1 MLAGNNKA
9 LRHTDILRAM
19 IKIESLILQRGPLRL
34 LDNANLT
41 LHPGQK
47 VGLLGT
53 NGAGKSSLF
62 ALLRGELSADAGD
75 CTLPADWRIAHM
87 QQEISDLERVAV
99 DYVLDGDQ
107 RLRDVQRRLAEA
119 EQNNLPEQLGTC
131 YAELE
136 AANGFSAD
144 SRART
149 MLAGL
154 GFTAA
159 QCDARVGDFSGGWRM
174 RLNLAQALMCPSD
187 LLLLDE
193 PTNHLDL
200 DAILWL
206 EDWLRS
212 YPGTLLL
219 ISHDRD
225 FLDAVV
231 EHIVHVEAQQLNLYR
246 GGYSQFERT
255 RAERLSQQQAAFEKQ
270 QAQREHMQKYIARFR
285 AQATKARQAQSRL
298 KALERMEELSPAHM
312 DSPFNFSFREADQQS
327 SPLIDLREGALGYTD
342 LQILHDVKLQL
353 VPGARIGVLGP
364 NGAGKSTLIKTLAGT
379 LPLLAGELKTGENL
393 AIGYFAQHQLDSLD
407 PAASPLLHLARI
419 APQVREQELR
429 NFLGGFDFH
438 GSRAEE
444 PVLHF
449 SGGEK
454 ARLAL
459 ALIAWQKPN
468 LLLLD
473 EPTNHLD
480 MEMRH
485 ALTIALQ
492 NFDGAMLLVSHDRAL
507 IRDTTDELWLV
518 ADGRLRTYEE
528 DLDSYTRWLA
538 QFRQQQ
544 ALQLSA
550 QQPSNSAPRVDAKT
564 QRRLAA
570 EQRQRLAPL
579 KKTADQLEIQLEKFQ
594 ATMQTIEQALADS
607 ELYSD
612 ANKARLKQLLA
623 DQAANLQKMDEL
635 EMQWLDAQEALE
647 QLQAELND
655 A

>member
-1 MLAGNNKA
+1 
-9 LRHTDILRAM
+9 M
-19 IKIESLILQRGPLRL
+19 IKIESLTLQRGPQRL
-34 LDNANLT
+34 LDSADLT
-41 LHPGQK
+41 LHAGQK

-62 ALLRGELSADAGD
+62 ALLRGELTADAGN
-75 CTLPADWRIAHM
+75 CYLPPDWRIAHM
-87 QQEISDLERVAV
+87 RQEIDDLERIAV

-107 RLRDVQRRLAEA
+107 RLRRIQQQLAAAEA
-119 EQNNLPEQLGTC
+119 QQDATQLGTL

-136 AANGFSAD
+136 AHGGFSAD

-149 MLAGL
+149 LLAGL
-154 GFTAA
+154 GFTAE
-159 QCDARVGDFSGGWRM
+159 QCESRVGDFSGGWRM
-174 RLNLAQALMCPSD
+174 RLNLAQTLMSPSD
-187 LLLLDE
+187 LMLLDE

-206 EDWLRS
+206 EDWLKS

-231 EHIVHVEAQQLNLYR
+231 EHIVHVESRKLTLYR

-255 RAERLSQQQAAFEKQ
+255 RAERLAQQQAAFEKQ

-298 KALERMEELSPAHM
+298 KALERMELLSPAHV
-312 DSPFNFSFREADQQS
+312 DSPFNFSFREADNQS
-327 SPLIDLREGALGYTD
+327 NPLLDLREGTLGYD
-342 LQILHDVKLQL
+342 GQAILQNVKLQL
-353 VPGARIGVLGP
+353 APGARIGVLGP
-364 NGAGKSTLIKTLAGT
+364 NGAGKSTLIKTLAGS
-379 LPLLAGELKTGENL
+379 LPLIAGELKTGEHL

-407 PAASPLLHLARI
+407 PKASPLLHLARL
-419 APQVREQELR
+419 APQAREQELR

-485 ALTIALQ
+485 ALTLALQ
-492 NFDGAMLLVSHDRAL
+492 AFDGAMLLVSHDRAL

-518 ADGRLRTYEE
+518 ADGRLQVYDD

-544 ALQLSA
+544 ASA
-550 QQPSNSAPRVDAKT
+550 ANPPTSEAAAPKLDAKA

-579 KKTADQLEIQLEKFQ
+579 KKAADRLEQQLDKAQQEM
-594 ATMQTIEQALADS
+594 AGIETELADNDI
-607 ELYSD
+607 YSD
-612 ANKARLKQLLA
+612 SQRERLKALLGRQA
-623 DQAANLQKMDEL
+623 DCRQRIEEL
-635 EMQWLDAQEALE
+635 ELQWLEAHEALE
-647 QLQAELND
+647 ELQAQLTE
-655 A
+655 AS

>member
-1 MLAGNNKA
+1 
-9 LRHTDILRAM
+9 M
-19 IKIESLILQRGPLRL
+19 IKIESLTLQRGPLRL

-75 CTLPADWRIAHM
+75 CFLPADWRIAHM
-87 QQEISDLERVAV
+87 RQEIDDLQRIAV
-99 DYVLDGDQ
+99 DYVLDGDPQLRQIQQ
-107 RLRDVQRRLAEA
+107 RLAQA
-119 EQNNLPEQLGTC
+119 EQQQDALQLGSL

-136 AANGFSAD
+136 AHGGFSAD

-149 MLAGL
+149 LLAGL
-154 GFTAA
+154 GFTAE

-174 RLNLAQALMCPSD
+174 RLNLAQTLMCPSD

-231 EHIVHVEAQQLNLYR
+231 EHIVHVESQKLTLYR

-255 RAERLSQQQAAFEKQ
+255 RAERLTQQQAAFEKQ

-298 KALERMEELSPAHM
+298 KALERMELLSPAHV
-312 DSPFNFSFREADQQS
+312 DSPFNFSFREADNQS
-327 SPLIDLREGALGYTD
+327 DPLLDLREGVLGYNGSAV
-342 LQILHDVKLQL
+342 LQNIKLQL
-353 VPGARIGVLGP
+353 APGARIGVLGP

-379 LPLLAGELKTGENL
+379 LPLIAGELKTGEHL
-393 AIGYFAQHQLDSLD
+393 AVGYFAQHQLDSLD
-407 PAASPLLHLARI
+407 PQASPLLHLARL
-419 APQVREQELR
+419 APQTREQELR

-485 ALTIALQ
+485 ALTLALQ
-492 NFDGAMLLVSHDRAL
+492 AFDGAMLLVSHDRAL

-518 ADGRLRTYEE
+518 ADGKLQVYED

-544 ALQLSA
+544 ASA
-550 QQPSNSAPRVDAKT
+550 TAQTPSTAAAPRVDAKA

-570 EQRQRLAPL
+570 DQRQRLAPL
-579 KKTADQLEIQLEKFQ
+579 KKTADKLEQQLGKAQQEM
-594 ATMQTIEQALADS
+594 TGIENELADNA
-607 ELYSD
+607 LYSD
-612 ANKARLKQLLA
+612 SQRDRLKGLLA
-623 DQAANLQKMDEL
+623 RQAECRQHIDEL
-635 EMQWLDAQEALE
+635 EMQWLEAQEALE
-647 QLQAELND
+647 QLQAQLSELS
-655 A
+655 

>member
-1 MLAGNNKA
+1 
-9 LRHTDILRAM
+9 M
-19 IKIESLILQRGPLRL
+19 IKIESLTLQRGPLRL
-34 LDNANLT
+34 LDSADLT
-41 LHPGQK
+41 LYPGQK
-47 VGLLGT
+47 VGLLGA

-75 CTLPADWRIAHM
+75 CFLPPDWRIAHM
-87 QQEISDLERVAV
+87 QQEINDLQRIAV

-107 RLRDVQRRLAEA
+107 RLRQIQQKLADA
-119 EQNNLPEQLGTC
+119 EQQQDASQLGTL

-136 AANGFSAD
+136 AHGGFSAD

-149 MLAGL
+149 LLAGL
-154 GFTAA
+154 GFTPA
-159 QCDARVGDFSGGWRM
+159 QCDERVGDFSGGWRM
-174 RLNLAQALMCPSD
+174 RLNLAQTLMCPSD

-206 EDWLRS
+206 EDWLKS

-231 EHIVHVEAQQLNLYR
+231 EHIVHVESRKLTLYR

-255 RAERLSQQQAAFEKQ
+255 RAERLTQQQAAFDKQ

-298 KALERMEELSPAHM
+298 KALERMEQLSPAHV
-312 DSPFNFSFREADQQS
+312 DSPFDFSFREADSQS
-327 SPLIDLREGALGYTD
+327 NPLLDLHEGALGYD
-342 LQILHDVKLQL
+342 GSAILENIKLQL
-353 VPGARIGVLGP
+353 APGARIGVLGP

-379 LPLLAGELKTGENL
+379 LPLIAGELKTGEHL

-407 PAASPLLHLARI
+407 PQASPLLHLARL
-419 APQVREQELR
+419 APQNREQELR

-438 GSRAEE
+438 GTRAEE

-485 ALTIALQ
+485 ALTLALQ
-492 NFDGAMLLVSHDRAL
+492 AFDGAMLLVSHDRAL

-518 ADGRLRTYEE
+518 ADGKLQTYED

-544 ALQLSA
+544 ASA
-550 QQPSNSAPRVDAKT
+550 ANSASATSSTPKVDAKA

-579 KKTADQLEIQLEKFQ
+579 KKAADQLEQQLDKAQ
-594 ATMQTIEQALADS
+594 QDMAGIETELADN

-612 ANKARLKQLLA
+612 SQRDRLKDLLA
-623 DQAANLQKMDEL
+623 RQADCRQRIDEL
-635 EMQWLDAQEALE
+635 EMGWLEAQEALE
-647 QLQAELND
+647 ELQAQLTE
-655 A
+655 AS

>member
-1 MLAGNNKA
+1 
-9 LRHTDILRAM
+9 M
-19 IKIESLILQRGPLRL
+19 IRIESLTLQRGPLRL
-34 LDNANLT
+34 LENANLT

-62 ALLRGELSADAGD
+62 ALMRGELTTDAGS
-75 CTLPADWRIAHM
+75 CSLPEDWRIAHM
-87 QQEISDLERVAV
+87 QQEIENLERRAV
-99 DYVLDGDQ
+99 DYVLDGDI
-107 RLRDVQRRLAEA
+107 RLRQIESRLSDAQEREDA
-119 EQNNLPEQLGTC
+119 HALGTL

-136 AANGFSAD
+136 AHDGFSAD

-149 MLAGL
+149 LLAGL
-154 GFTAA
+154 GFSSE
-159 QCDARVGDFSGGWRM
+159 QCEALVGDFSGGWRM

-206 EDWLRS
+206 EDWLRA
-212 YPGTLLL
+212 YPGTLIL

-231 EHIVHVEAQQLNLYR
+231 EHIVHVEGRQLTLYR
-246 GGYSQFERT
+246 GGYTQFERT
-255 RAERLSQQQAAFEKQ
+255 RAERLTQQQAAFEKQ
-270 QAQREHMQKYIARFR
+270 QAEREHMQKYIARFR
-285 AQATKARQAQSRL
+285 AQATKAKQAQSRI
-298 KALERMEELSPAHM
+298 KALERMETLTAAHI
-312 DSPFNFSFREADQQS
+312 DSPFSFSFREADHQS
-327 SPLIDLREGALGYTD
+327 SPLVDLHQGVLGYDST
-342 LQILHDVKLQL
+342 QILEQVKLQL

-379 LPLLAGELKTGENL
+379 LPLMGGEMKTGEHL

-407 PAASPLLHLARI
+407 AKASPLLHLARI
-419 APQVREQELR
+419 APLEREQSLR

-438 GSRAEE
+438 GARAEE
-444 PVLHF
+444 PVLNF

-485 ALTIALQ
+485 ALTLALQ
-492 NFDGAMLLVSHDRAL
+492 RFEGAMLLVSHDRAL

-518 ADGRLRTYEE
+518 ADGRLQTYND
-528 DLDSYTRWLA
+528 DLDTYTKWLA
-538 QFRQQQ
+538 RFRQQQ
-544 ALQLSA
+544 QEEQKAA
-550 QQPSNSAPRVDAKT
+550 NGNAITIDDRPDAKT
-564 QRRLAA
+564 QRREAA
-570 EQRQRLAPL
+570 ERRQRLAPM
-579 KKTADQLEIQLEKFQ
+579 KKAIEKLEKELAKAQAELAEIESELADTNLYAADRKDQLKQVLARQ
-594 ATMQTIEQALADS
+594 ASCT
-607 ELYSD
+607 
-612 ANKARLKQLLA
+612 
-623 DQAANLQKMDEL
+623 QKVEEL
-635 EMQWLDAQEALE
+635 EERWLEGHEELEALE
-647 QLQAELND
+647 QAE
-655 A
+655 AG

>member
-1 MLAGNNKA
+1 
-9 LRHTDILRAM
+9 M
-19 IKIESLILQRGPLRL
+19 IKIESLTLQRGPLRL
-34 LDNANLT
+34 LENANLT

-62 ALLRGELSADAGD
+62 ALMRGELGTDAGS
-75 CTLPADWRIAHM
+75 CSLPEDWRIAHM
-87 QQEISDLERVAV
+87 QQEIENLERRAV
-99 DYVLDGDQ
+99 DYVLDGDN
-107 RLRDVQRRLAEA
+107 RLRDIEARLHSAQERDDA
-119 EQNNLPEQLGTC
+119 HALGTL

-136 AANGFSAD
+136 AHDGFSAD

-149 MLAGL
+149 LLAGL
-154 GFTAA
+154 GFTSE
-159 QCDARVGDFSGGWRM
+159 QCTALVGDFSGGWRM

-206 EDWLRS
+206 EDWLKA
-212 YPGTLLL
+212 YQGTLVL
-219 ISHDRD
+219 ISHDKD

-231 EHIVHVEAQQLNLYR
+231 GHIVHVEGQQLILYR
-246 GGYSQFERT
+246 GGYTQFERT
-255 RAERLSQQQAAFEKQ
+255 RAERLTQQQAAFEKQ
-270 QAQREHMQKYIARFR
+270 QVEREHMQKYIARFR
-285 AQATKARQAQSRL
+285 AQATKAKQAQSRI
-298 KALERMEELSPAHM
+298 KALERMETLTAAHI
-312 DSPFNFSFREADQQS
+312 DSPFSFSFREADHQS
-327 SPLIDLREGALGYTD
+327 SPLVDLHQGVLGYGDT
-342 LQILHDVKLQL
+342 QILEQVKLQL

-379 LPLLAGELKTGENL
+379 LPLMGGELKTGEHL

-407 PAASPLLHLARI
+407 AKASPLLHLARI
-419 APQVREQELR
+419 APQEREQSLR

-438 GSRAEE
+438 GARTEE
-444 PVLHF
+444 PVLNF

-485 ALTIALQ
+485 ALTLALQ
-492 NFDGAMLLVSHDRAL
+492 RFEGAMLLVSHDRAL

-518 ADGRLRTYEE
+518 ADGRLQTYSE
-528 DLDSYTRWLA
+528 DLDTYTKWLA
-538 QFRQQQ
+538 RFRQQQ
-544 ALQLSA
+544 QEELKAANGDISLTGDR
-550 QQPSNSAPRVDAKT
+550 PDAKT
-564 QRRLAA
+564 QRREAA
-570 EQRQRLAPL
+570 ERRQRLAPM
-579 KKTADQLEIQLEKFQ
+579 KKAIEKLEKELAKAQTELAGIEAELADTDLYGADRKDQLKQVLARQ
-594 ATMQTIEQALADS
+594 ATCTQKVEELEERWLEGQEELDTLEQA
-607 ELYSD
+607 
-612 ANKARLKQLLA
+612 
-623 DQAANLQKMDEL
+623 
-635 EMQWLDAQEALE
+635 EAG
-647 QLQAELND
+647 
-655 A
+655 

>member
-1 MLAGNNKA
+1 
-9 LRHTDILRAM
+9 M
-19 IKIESLILQRGPLRL
+19 IRIESLTLQRGPLRL
-34 LDNANLT
+34 LENANLT

-53 NGAGKSSLF
+53 NGSGKSSLF
-62 ALLRGELSADAGD
+62 ALLRGELTTDAGT
-75 CTLPADWRIAHM
+75 CSLPEEWRIAHM
-87 QQEISDLERVAV
+87 QQEIENLERRAVA
-99 DYVLDGDQ
+99 YVLDGDT
-107 RLRDVQRRLAEA
+107 RLRDIEARLSAAQEREDA
-119 EQNNLPEQLGTC
+119 HALGTL

-136 AANGFSAD
+136 AHDGFSAD

-149 MLAGL
+149 LLAGL
-154 GFTAA
+154 GFSTE
-159 QCDARVGDFSGGWRM
+159 QCDALVGDFSGGWRM

-206 EDWLRS
+206 EDWLRA
-212 YPGTLLL
+212 YQGTLIL

-231 EHIVHVEAQQLNLYR
+231 EHIVHVEGRQLTLYR
-246 GGYSQFERT
+246 GGYTQFERT
-255 RAERLSQQQAAFEKQ
+255 RAERLAQQQAAFEKQ
-270 QAQREHMQKYIARFR
+270 QAEREHMQKYIARFR
-285 AQATKARQAQSRL
+285 AQATKAKQAQSRI
-298 KALERMEELSPAHM
+298 KALERMETLTAAHI
-312 DSPFNFSFREADQQS
+312 DSPFSFSFREADHQS
-327 SPLIDLREGALGYTD
+327 SPLVDLHKGVLGYGER
-342 LQILHDVKLQL
+342 QILEQVKLQL

-379 LPLLAGELKTGENL
+379 LALMDGELKTGEHL

-407 PAASPLLHLARI
+407 AKASPLLHLARI
-419 APQVREQELR
+419 APQEREQSLR

-438 GSRAEE
+438 GARAEE
-444 PVLHF
+444 PVLNF

-485 ALTIALQ
+485 ALTLALQ
-492 NFDGAMLLVSHDRAL
+492 RFEGAMLLVSHDRAL

-518 ADGRLRTYEE
+518 ADGRLRTYND
-528 DLDSYTRWLA
+528 DLDTYTKWLA
-538 QFRQQQ
+538 RFRQQQ
-544 ALQLSA
+544 QDEVKAA
-550 QQPSNSAPRVDAKT
+550 NGDSNAAGDRPDAKT
-564 QRRLAA
+564 QRREAA
-570 EQRQRLAPL
+570 ERRQRLAPM
-579 KKTADQLEIQLEKFQ
+579 KKAIEKLEKELAKAQSELAAIESELADTTLYGAEQKDQLKQVLARQ
-594 ATMQTIEQALADS
+594 ASCT
-607 ELYSD
+607 
-612 ANKARLKQLLA
+612 
-623 DQAANLQKMDEL
+623 QKVEEL
-635 EMQWLDAQEALE
+635 EERWLEGHEELEALE
-647 QLQAELND
+647 QAE
-655 A
+655 AG

>member
-1 MLAGNNKA
+1 
-9 LRHTDILRAM
+9 M
-19 IKIESLILQRGPLRL
+19 ITIESLTLQRGPLRL

-41 LHPGQK
+41 LHAGQK

-62 ALLRGELSADAGD
+62 ALLRGELEPDGGE
-75 CTLPADWRIAHM
+75 CGLPADWRIAHM
-87 QQEISDLERVAV
+87 RQEIEDLDRLAV
-99 DYVLDGDQ
+99 DYVLDGDH
-107 RLRDVQRRLAEA
+107 RLRDIQRRLQQAEA
-119 EQNNLPEQLGTC
+119 QQAAEQLGSL
-131 YAELE
+131 YGELE
-136 AANGFSAD
+136 SHDGFTAD

-149 MLAGL
+149 LLAGL
-154 GFTAA
+154 GFTTE
-159 QCDARVGDFSGGWRM
+159 QCEQPVGDFSGGWRM
-174 RLNLAQALMCPSD
+174 RLNLAQALMQPSD

-206 EDWLRS
+206 EDWLRG

-231 EHIVHVEAQQLNLYR
+231 EHIVHVEGQKLNLYR
-246 GGYSQFERT
+246 GAYSQFERT
-255 RAERLSQQQAAFEKQ
+255 RAERLAQQQSAFEKQ
-270 QAQREHMQKYIARFR
+270 QAQREHMEKYIARFR

-298 KALERMEELSPAHM
+298 KALERMEELSPAHI
-312 DSPFNFSFREADQQS
+312 DSPFSFSFREAANQS
-327 SPLIDLREGALGYTD
+327 TPLLDLDKAQLGYEGKP
-342 LQILHDVKLQL
+342 ILADVKLQL
-353 VPGARIGVLGP
+353 APGARIGLLGP
-364 NGAGKSTLIKTLAGT
+364 NGAGKSTLIKSLAGT
-379 LPLLAGELKTGENL
+379 LPLLSGELKTGEHL

-407 PAASPLLHLARI
+407 PAASPLLHLARL
-419 APQVREQELR
+419 APDEREQTLR
-429 NFLGGFDFH
+429 NFLGGFDFQ
-438 GSRAEE
+438 GDRIDQAVE
-444 PVLHF
+444 HF

-492 NFDGAMLLVSHDRAL
+492 AFEGAMLLVSHDRAL

-518 ADGRLRTYEE
+518 ADGKVATYNE

-544 ALQLSA
+544 AAAA
-550 QQPSNSAPRVDAKT
+550 QPDSSSAPKVDAKA
-564 QRRLAA
+564 QRRAAA

-579 KKTADQLEIQLEKFQ
+579 KKAADKLEQQLASANDELSEVE
-594 ATMQTIEQALADS
+594 TLLGDS
-607 ELYSD
+607 TLYEA
-612 ANKARLKQLLA
+612 ANKDELKQLLA
-623 DQAANLQKMDEL
+623 RQASSQQRVAELEEAWLQAHEELDSLQAAL
-635 EMQWLDAQEALE
+635 A
-647 QLQAELND
+647 AE
-655 A
+655 

>member
-1 MLAGNNKA
+1 
-9 LRHTDILRAM
+9 M
-19 IKIESLILQRGPLRL
+19 IKIDSLTLQRGPLRL

-62 ALLRGELSADAGD
+62 ALLRGELTPDAGN
-75 CTLPADWRIAHM
+75 CSLPADWRIAHM
-87 QQEISDLERVAV
+87 RQEIDDLQRIAV

-107 RLRDVQRRLAEA
+107 RLRQIQQRLATA
-119 EQNNLPEQLGTC
+119 EQQQDAAQLGTL

-136 AANGFSAD
+136 AHDGFSAD

-149 MLAGL
+149 LLSGL
-154 GFTAA
+154 GFSPA
-159 QCDARVGDFSGGWRM
+159 QCEARVGDFSGGWRM

-212 YPGTLLL
+212 YQGTLLL

-231 EHIVHVEAQQLNLYR
+231 EHIVHVESRQLTLYR

-298 KALERMEELSPAHM
+298 KALERMELLSPAHV
-312 DSPFNFSFREADQQS
+312 DSPFNFSFREADHQS
-327 SPLIDLREGALGYTD
+327 NPLLDLREGVLGYNGAAV
-342 LQILHDVKLQL
+342 LQDVKLQL
-353 VPGARIGVLGP
+353 APGARIGVLGP
-364 NGAGKSTLIKTLAGT
+364 NGAGKSTLIKTLAGS
-379 LPLLAGELKTGENL
+379 LALIGGELKTGEHL

-407 PAASPLLHLARI
+407 PQASPLLHLARL

-485 ALTIALQ
+485 ALSVALQ
-492 NFDGAMLLVSHDRAL
+492 NFEGAMLLVSHDRAL

-518 ADGRLRTYEE
+518 ADGRLTTYEQ

-544 ALQLSA
+544 ASLAADSTPA
-550 QQPSNSAPRVDAKT
+550 AAGPKVDAKA

-579 KKTADQLEIQLEKFQ
+579 KKTADQLEKRLDQ
-594 ATMQTIEQALADS
+594 AQQQMVGIEAALADND
-607 ELYSD
+607 LYSD
-612 ANKARLKQLLA
+612 TQRERLKQLLA
-623 DQAANLQKMDEL
+623 EQAECRQRIDEL
-635 EMQWLDAQEALE
+635 EMQWLEAHEALE
-647 QLQAELND
+647 QLQTQLSEA
-655 A
+655 

>member
-1 MLAGNNKA
+1 
-9 LRHTDILRAM
+9 M
-19 IKIESLILQRGPLRL
+19 IRIESLTLQRGPLRL
-34 LDNANLT
+34 LENANLT

-62 ALLRGELSADAGD
+62 ALMRGELTTDAGS
-75 CTLPADWRIAHM
+75 CSLPEDWRIAHM
-87 QQEISDLERVAV
+87 QQEIENLERRAV
-99 DYVLDGDQ
+99 DYVLDGDI
-107 RLRDVQRRLAEA
+107 RLRQIESRLSDAQEREDA
-119 EQNNLPEQLGTC
+119 HALGTL

-136 AANGFSAD
+136 AHDGFSAD

-149 MLAGL
+149 LLAGL
-154 GFTAA
+154 GFSSE
-159 QCDARVGDFSGGWRM
+159 QCEALVGDFSGGWRM

-206 EDWLRS
+206 EDWLRA
-212 YPGTLLL
+212 YPGTLIL

-231 EHIVHVEAQQLNLYR
+231 EHIVHVEGRQLTLYR
-246 GGYSQFERT
+246 GGYTQFERT
-255 RAERLSQQQAAFEKQ
+255 RAERLTQQQAAFEKQ
-270 QAQREHMQKYIARFR
+270 QAEREHMQKYIARFR
-285 AQATKARQAQSRL
+285 AQATKAKQAQSRI
-298 KALERMEELSPAHM
+298 KALERMETLTAAHI
-312 DSPFNFSFREADQQS
+312 DSPFSFSFREADHQS
-327 SPLIDLREGALGYTD
+327 SPLVDLHQGVLGYGST
-342 LQILHDVKLQL
+342 QILEQVKLQL

-379 LPLLAGELKTGENL
+379 LPLMGGEMKTGEHL

-407 PAASPLLHLARI
+407 AKASPLLHLARI
-419 APQVREQELR
+419 APLEREQSLR

-438 GSRAEE
+438 GARAEE
-444 PVLHF
+444 PVLNF

-485 ALTIALQ
+485 ALTLALQ
-492 NFDGAMLLVSHDRAL
+492 RFEGAMLLVSHDRAL

-518 ADGRLRTYEE
+518 ADGRLQTYND
-528 DLDSYTRWLA
+528 DLDTYTKWLA
-538 QFRQQQ
+538 RFRQQQ
-544 ALQLSA
+544 QEEQKAA
-550 QQPSNSAPRVDAKT
+550 NGNAITIDDRPDAKT
-564 QRRLAA
+564 QRREAA
-570 EQRQRLAPL
+570 ERRQRLAPM
-579 KKTADQLEIQLEKFQ
+579 KKAIEKLEK
-594 ATMQTIEQALADS
+594 ELA
-607 ELYSD
+607 
-612 ANKARLKQLLA
+612 KA
-623 DQAANLQKMDEL
+623 
-635 EMQWLDAQEALE
+635 
-647 QLQAELND
+647 QAELAEIESELAD
-655 A
+655 TTLYAADRKDQLKQVLARQASCTQRVEELEERWLEGHEELEAQEQAEAG

>member
-1 MLAGNNKA
+1 
-9 LRHTDILRAM
+9 M
-19 IKIESLILQRGPLRL
+19 IKIESLTLQRGPLRL
-34 LDNANLT
+34 LENASLT
-41 LHPGQK
+41 LHAGQK

-62 ALLRGELSADAGD
+62 ALLLGQLTPDAGD
-75 CTLPADWRIAHM
+75 CSLPPDWRIAHM
-87 QQEISDLERVAV
+87 RQEIDDLQRLAV

-107 RLRDVQRRLAEA
+107 RLRQIQRQLAEA
-119 EQNNLPEQLGTC
+119 EQRQDATQLGTL

-136 AANGFSAD
+136 AHGGFSAD

-149 MLAGL
+149 LLAGL
-154 GFTAA
+154 GFTPD
-159 QCDARVGDFSGGWRM
+159 QCEARVGDFSGGWRM

-231 EHIVHVEAQQLNLYR
+231 EHIVHVESQKLTLYR

-255 RAERLSQQQAAFEKQ
+255 RAERLSQQQAAYEKQ

-298 KALERMEELSPAHM
+298 KALERMELLGPAHI
-312 DSPFNFSFREADQQS
+312 DSPFSFSFREADNQS
-327 SPLIDLREGALGYTD
+327 DPLLDLTGGTLGYQGKAV
-342 LQILHDVKLQL
+342 LEQVKLRL

-379 LPLLAGELKTGENL
+379 LPLIAGELKTGEHL

-407 PAASPLLHLARI
+407 PQASPLLHLARL
-419 APQVREQELR
+419 APQTREQDLR

-485 ALTIALQ
+485 ALTLALQ
-492 NFDGAMLLVSHDRAL
+492 NFEGAMLLVSHDRAL

-518 ADGRLRTYEE
+518 ADGRLRVYED

-544 ALQLSA
+544 
-550 QQPSNSAPRVDAKT
+550 NSAGAPEPTPSTRIDPKA

-579 KKTADQLEIQLEKFQ
+579 KKAADRLEQQLDRAQQEM
-594 ATMQTIEQALADS
+594 AGIEAELADND
-607 ELYSD
+607 LYTDSQRD
-612 ANKARLKQLLA
+612 RLKTLLA
-623 DQAANLQKMDEL
+623 RQAACRQQIDEL
-635 EMQWLDAQEALE
+635 EMQWLEAHEALE
-647 QLQAELND
+647 QLQAEL
-655 A
+655 AETP

>member
-1 MLAGNNKA
+1 
-9 LRHTDILRAM
+9 M
-19 IKIESLILQRGPLRL
+19 IRIESLTLQRGPLRL
-34 LDNANLT
+34 LENANLT

-62 ALLRGELSADAGD
+62 ALMRGELTTDAGS
-75 CTLPADWRIAHM
+75 CSLPEDWRIAHM
-87 QQEISDLERVAV
+87 QQEIENLERRAV
-99 DYVLDGDQ
+99 DYVLDGDI
-107 RLRDVQRRLAEA
+107 RLRQIESRLSDAQEREDA
-119 EQNNLPEQLGTC
+119 HALGTL

-136 AANGFSAD
+136 AHDGFSAD

-149 MLAGL
+149 LLAGL
-154 GFTAA
+154 GFSSE
-159 QCDARVGDFSGGWRM
+159 QCEALVGDFSGGWRM

-206 EDWLRS
+206 EDWLRA
-212 YPGTLLL
+212 YPGTLIL

-231 EHIVHVEAQQLNLYR
+231 EHIVHVEGRQLTLYR
-246 GGYSQFERT
+246 GGYTQFERT
-255 RAERLSQQQAAFEKQ
+255 RAERLTQQQAAFEKQ
-270 QAQREHMQKYIARFR
+270 QAEREHMQKYIARFR
-285 AQATKARQAQSRL
+285 AQATKAKQAQSRI
-298 KALERMEELSPAHM
+298 KALERMETLTAAHI
-312 DSPFNFSFREADQQS
+312 DSPFSFSFREADHQS
-327 SPLIDLREGALGYTD
+327 SPLVDLHQGVLGYGST
-342 LQILHDVKLQL
+342 QILEQVKLQL

-379 LPLLAGELKTGENL
+379 LPLMGGEMKTGEHL

-407 PAASPLLHLARI
+407 AKASPLLHLARI
-419 APQVREQELR
+419 APLEREQSLR

-438 GSRAEE
+438 GARAEE
-444 PVLHF
+444 PVLNF

-485 ALTIALQ
+485 ALTLALQ
-492 NFDGAMLLVSHDRAL
+492 RFEGAMLLVSHDRAL

-518 ADGRLRTYEE
+518 ADGRLQTYND
-528 DLDSYTRWLA
+528 DLDTYTKWLA
-538 QFRQQQ
+538 RFRQQQ
-544 ALQLSA
+544 QEEQKAA
-550 QQPSNSAPRVDAKT
+550 NGNAITIDDRPDAKT
-564 QRRLAA
+564 QRREAA
-570 EQRQRLAPL
+570 ERRQRLAPM
-579 KKTADQLEIQLEKFQ
+579 KKAIEKLEKELAKAQAELAEIESELADTTLYAADRKDQLKQVLARQ
-594 ATMQTIEQALADS
+594 ASCTQRVE
-607 ELYSD
+607 
-612 ANKARLKQLLA
+612 
-623 DQAANLQKMDEL
+623 EL
-635 EMQWLDAQEALE
+635 EERWLEGHEELEALE
-647 QLQAELND
+647 QAE
-655 A
+655 AG

>member
-1 MLAGNNKA
+1 
-9 LRHTDILRAM
+9 M
-19 IKIESLILQRGPLRL
+19 IKIESLILQRGALRL

-75 CTLPADWRIAHM
+75 CSLPADWQIAHM
-87 QQEISDLERVAV
+87 QQEISELDRIAV

-107 RLRDVQRRLAEA
+107 RLRDVQRRLAHA
-119 EQNNLPEQLGTC
+119 EQHNLPEQLGTC

-136 AANGFSAD
+136 AINGFSAD

-154 GFTAA
+154 GFNAA
-159 QCDARVGDFSGGWRM
+159 QCDMRVGDFSGGWRM

-206 EDWLRS
+206 EDWLKS

-231 EHIVHVEAQQLNLYR
+231 ENIVHVEGQQLVLYR

-255 RAERLSQQQAAFEKQ
+255 RAERLSQQQAAFVKQ

-298 KALERMEELSPAHM
+298 KALERMEELSPAHI

-327 SPLIDLREGALGYTD
+327 SPLLNLHEGALGYAD
-342 LQILHDVKLQL
+342 RQILHDIKLQL
-353 VPGARIGVLGP
+353 VPGARIGLLGP
-364 NGAGKSTLIKTLAGT
+364 NGAGKSTLIKTLAGA
-379 LPLLAGELKTGENL
+379 LPLLAGELTTGEHL

-419 APQVREQELR
+419 APQTREQELR

-444 PVLHF
+444 PVRHF

-485 ALTIALQ
+485 ALTMALQ
-492 NFDGAMLLVSHDRAL
+492 NFSGAMLLVSHDRAL

-518 ADGRLRTYEE
+518 ADSQLHPYEE

-544 ALQLSA
+544 AAQLNP
-550 QQPSNSAPRVDAKT
+550 QQAASSAPKVDAKT

-579 KKTADQLEIQLEKFQ
+579 KKAAEQLERQLDKAQSAMQ
-594 ATMQTIEQALADS
+594 AIEQTLADS
-607 ELYSD
+607 ELYSE
-612 ANKARLKQLLA
+612 ANKTLLKQTLA
-623 DQAANLQKMDEL
+623 DQATNQQLLDEL
-635 EMQWLDAQEALE
+635 EMQWLQAQEALE
-647 QLQAELND
+647 QLQAELD
-655 A
+655 DL

>member
-1 MLAGNNKA
+1 
-9 LRHTDILRAM
+9 M
-19 IKIESLILQRGPLRL
+19 IKIESLTLQRGALRL
-34 LDNANLT
+34 LENADLT

-47 VGLLGT
+47 AGLLGT

-62 ALLRGELSADAGD
+62 ALFRGELTPDAGS
-75 CTLPADWRIAHM
+75 CTIPADWRIAHM
-87 QQEISDLERVAV
+87 LQEIDNLDRVAV

-107 RLRDVQRRLAEA
+107 RLREIQQRLQRAEDEHDNHA
-119 EQNNLPEQLGTC
+119 LGML

-136 AANGFSAD
+136 SHNGFSAD
-144 SRART
+144 ARARVL
-149 MLAGL
+149 LAGL
-154 GFTAA
+154 GFSSE
-159 QCDARVGDFSGGWRM
+159 QCEARVGDFSGGWRM

-206 EDWLRS
+206 EDWLRA
-212 YPGTLLL
+212 YQGTLVL

-231 EHIVHVEAQQLNLYR
+231 EHIVHVENKQLTLYR
-246 GGYSQFERT
+246 GGYTQFERT
-255 RAERLSQQQAAFEKQ
+255 RAERLTQQQAAFEKQ
-270 QAQREHMQKYIARFR
+270 QAQREHMEKYIARFR
-285 AQATKARQAQSRL
+285 AQATKAKQAQSRL
-298 KALERMEELSPAHM
+298 KALERMETLSPAHL
-312 DSPFNFSFREADQQS
+312 DSPFSFSFREADKQP
-327 SPLIDLREGALGYTD
+327 SPLIDLREGVLGYGE
-342 LQILHDVKLQL
+342 QAILHQVKLQL

-364 NGAGKSTLIKTLAGT
+364 NGAGKSTLIKTLAGS
-379 LPLLAGELKTGENL
+379 LALMDGELKSSEHL

-407 PAASPLLHLARI
+407 SKASPLLHMARI
-419 APQVREQELR
+419 APQEREQSLR

-438 GSRAEE
+438 GARAEE

-485 ALTIALQ
+485 ALTLALQ
-492 NFDGAMLLVSHDRAL
+492 GFEGAMLLVSHDRAL

-518 ADGRLRTYEE
+518 ADGRLQTYQE
-528 DLDSYTRWLA
+528 DLDTYTRWLA
-538 QFRQQQ
+538 RFRQQQ
-544 ALQLSA
+544 AEDIRIANAPAGA
-550 QQPSNSAPRVDAKT
+550 QPDEERVDAKT

-570 EQRQRLAPL
+570 EERKRLAPL
-579 KKTADQLEIQLEKFQ
+579 RKQVDKLEKQ
-594 ATMQTIEQALADS
+594 MG
-607 ELYSD
+607 
-612 ANKARLKQLLA
+612 
-623 DQAANLQKMDEL
+623 
-635 EMQWLDAQEALE
+635 EA
-647 QLQAELND
+647 QAELADIETGLANNEIYTAGMKD
-655 A
+655 QLKTLLSRQAACRQKIEQLEEQWLEASEELESHSA

>member
-1 MLAGNNKA
+1 
-9 LRHTDILRAM
+9 M
-19 IKIESLILQRGPLRL
+19 IKIESLTLQRGPLRL
-34 LDNANLT
+34 LENANLT

-62 ALLRGELSADAGD
+62 ALMRGELGTDAGS
-75 CTLPADWRIAHM
+75 CSLPEDWRIAHM
-87 QQEISDLERVAV
+87 QQEIENLERRAV
-99 DYVLDGDQ
+99 DYVLDGDN
-107 RLRDVQRRLAEA
+107 RLRDIEARLHSAQERDDA
-119 EQNNLPEQLGTC
+119 HALGTL

-136 AANGFSAD
+136 AHDGFSAD

-149 MLAGL
+149 LLAGL
-154 GFTAA
+154 GFTSE
-159 QCDARVGDFSGGWRM
+159 QCTALVGDFSGGWRM

-206 EDWLRS
+206 EDWLKA
-212 YPGTLLL
+212 YQGTLVL
-219 ISHDRD
+219 ISHDKD

-231 EHIVHVEAQQLNLYR
+231 GHIVHVEGQQLILYR
-246 GGYSQFERT
+246 GGYTQFERT
-255 RAERLSQQQAAFEKQ
+255 RAERLTQQQAAFEKQ
-270 QAQREHMQKYIARFR
+270 QVEREHMQKYIARFR
-285 AQATKARQAQSRL
+285 AQATKAKQAQSRI
-298 KALERMEELSPAHM
+298 KALERMETLTAAHI
-312 DSPFNFSFREADQQS
+312 DSPFSFSFREADHQS
-327 SPLIDLREGALGYTD
+327 SPLVDLHQGVLGYGDT
-342 LQILHDVKLQL
+342 QILEQVKLQL

-379 LPLLAGELKTGENL
+379 LPLMGGELKTGEHL

-407 PAASPLLHLARI
+407 AKASPLLHLARI
-419 APQVREQELR
+419 APQEREQSLR

-438 GSRAEE
+438 GARAEE
-444 PVLHF
+444 PVLNF

-485 ALTIALQ
+485 ALTLALQ
-492 NFDGAMLLVSHDRAL
+492 RFEGAMLLVSHDRAL

-518 ADGRLRTYEE
+518 ADGRLQTYSE
-528 DLDSYTRWLA
+528 DLDTYTKWLA
-538 QFRQQQ
+538 RFRQQQ
-544 ALQLSA
+544 QEELKAANGDISLTGDR
-550 QQPSNSAPRVDAKT
+550 PDAKT
-564 QRRLAA
+564 QRREAA
-570 EQRQRLAPL
+570 ERRQRLAPM
-579 KKTADQLEIQLEKFQ
+579 KKAIEKLEKELAKAQTELAGIEAELADTDLYGADRKDQLKQVLARQ
-594 ATMQTIEQALADS
+594 ATCTQKVE
-607 ELYSD
+607 ELEE
-612 ANKARLKQLLA
+612 RWLEGQE
-623 DQAANLQKMDEL
+623 EL
-635 EMQWLDAQEALE
+635 EMLE
-647 QLQAELND
+647 QAE
-655 A
+655 AG

>member
-1 MLAGNNKA
+1 
-9 LRHTDILRAM
+9 M
-19 IKIESLILQRGPLRL
+19 IKIEALTLQRGPLRL
-34 LDNANLT
+34 LENANLT

-47 VGLLGT
+47 AGLLGT

-62 ALLRGELSADAGD
+62 ALLRGELTPDGGD
-75 CTLPADWRIAHM
+75 CSLPADWRIAHM
-87 QQEISDLERVAV
+87 RQEIDDLERLAV

-107 RLRDVQRRLAEA
+107 RLRAIQGQLAEA
-119 EQNNLPEQLGTC
+119 ERLQDATRLGSL

-136 AANGFSAD
+136 SHGGFSAD

-149 MLAGL
+149 LLAGL
-154 GFTAA
+154 GFSAA

-206 EDWLRS
+206 EEWLKS
-212 YPGTLLL
+212 YQGTLLL

-231 EHIVHVEAQQLNLYR
+231 EHIVHVESQKLTLYR

-298 KALERMEELSPAHM
+298 KALERMETLSPAHL
-312 DSPFNFSFREADQQS
+312 DSPFNFSFREADNQS
-327 SPLIDLREGALGYTD
+327 NPLLDLREGVLGYNGAA
-342 LQILHDVKLQL
+342 ILHNVKLQL
-353 VPGARIGVLGP
+353 APGARIGILGP

-379 LPLLAGELKTGENL
+379 LPLIAGELKTGEHL

-407 PAASPLLHLARI
+407 PQASPLLHLARI
-419 APQVREQELR
+419 APQQREQELR

-485 ALTIALQ
+485 ALTMALQ
-492 NFDGAMLLVSHDRAL
+492 NFEGAMLLVSHDRAL

-518 ADGRLRTYEE
+518 ADGKLTTYTD

-544 ALQLSA
+544 ANAAAGDQA
-550 QQPSNSAPRVDAKT
+550 PSAPKVDAKA

-579 KKTADQLEIQLEKFQ
+579 KKVADKLEQQLEAAQQ
-594 ATMQTIEQALADS
+594 DMQDIETLLADTD
-607 ELYSD
+607 LYSD
-612 ANKARLKQLLA
+612 ANRQRLKELLA
-623 DQAANLQKMDEL
+623 RQADCRQRIDEL
-635 EMQWLDAQEALE
+635 ELQWLDAHEALE
-647 QLQAELND
+647 QLQAELAD
-655 A
+655 S

>member
-1 MLAGNNKA
+1 
-9 LRHTDILRAM
+9 M
-19 IKIESLILQRGPLRL
+19 IKIESLTLQRGPLRL
-34 LDNANLT
+34 LDSADLT
-41 LHPGQK
+41 LYAGQK

-75 CTLPADWRIAHM
+75 CYLPPDWRIAHM
-87 QQEISDLERVAV
+87 RQEIDNLERIAV
-99 DYVLDGDQ
+99 DYVLDGDV
-107 RLRDVQRRLAEA
+107 RLRQIQQKLADA
-119 EQNNLPEQLGTC
+119 EQQKDVSELGTL

-136 AANGFSAD
+136 AHDAFSAD

-149 MLAGL
+149 LLAGL
-154 GFTAA
+154 GFTSE
-159 QCDARVGDFSGGWRM
+159 QCESRVGDFSGGWRM
-174 RLNLAQALMCPSD
+174 RLNLAQTLMCPSD

-206 EDWLRS
+206 EDWLKS

-231 EHIVHVEAQQLNLYR
+231 EHIVHVESQKLTLYR

-255 RAERLSQQQAAFEKQ
+255 RAERLTQQQAAFEKQ

-298 KALERMEELSPAHM
+298 KALERMELLSPAHI
-312 DSPFNFSFREADQQS
+312 DSPFSFSFREADSQS
-327 SPLIDLREGALGYTD
+327 SPLLDLREGTLGYDGTA
-342 LQILHDVKLQL
+342 ILENIKLQL

-364 NGAGKSTLIKTLAGT
+364 NGAGKSTLIKTLAGS
-379 LPLLAGELKTGENL
+379 LPLIAGELKTGENL

-407 PAASPLLHLARI
+407 PQASPLLHLARL
-419 APQVREQELR
+419 APQIREQELR

-485 ALTIALQ
+485 ALTLALQ
-492 NFDGAMLLVSHDRAL
+492 AFEGAMLLVSHDRAL

-518 ADGRLRTYEE
+518 ADGKLQVYED

-544 ALQLSA
+544 AIAGNPASA
-550 QQPSNSAPRVDAKT
+550 SDAAPKVDAKT

-579 KKTADQLEIQLEKFQ
+579 KKAADQLEQQLDKAQ
-594 ATMQTIEQALADS
+594 QDMAGIETELADND
-607 ELYSD
+607 LYSD
-612 ANKARLKQLLA
+612 SQRERLKTLLA
-623 DQAANLQKMDEL
+623 SQADCRQRIDEL
-635 EMQWLDAQEALE
+635 EMHWLEAQEALE
-647 QLQAELND
+647 ELQAALTEVS
-655 A
+655 

>member
-1 MLAGNNKA
+1 
-9 LRHTDILRAM
+9 M
-19 IKIESLILQRGPLRL
+19 IKIDSLTLQRGPLRL
-34 LDNANLT
+34 LENANLA

-47 VGLLGT
+47 AGLLGT

-62 ALLRGELSADAGD
+62 ALLRGELTPDAGD
-75 CTLPADWRIAHM
+75 CSLPADWRIAHM
-87 QQEISDLERVAV
+87 RQEIDDLERLAV

-107 RLRDVQRRLAEA
+107 RLRTIQRQLAEA
-119 EQNNLPEQLGTC
+119 EQQHNTSQLGTL

-136 AANGFSAD
+136 AHDGFSAD

-149 MLAGL
+149 LLAGL
-154 GFTAA
+154 GFSSA
-159 QCDARVGDFSGGWRM
+159 QCEARVGEFSGGWRM
-174 RLNLAQALMCPSD
+174 RLNLAQALMSPSD

-206 EDWLRS
+206 EDWLKS

-231 EHIVHVEAQQLNLYR
+231 EHIVHMEARQLTLYR

-298 KALERMEELSPAHM
+298 KALERMEMLSPAHM
-312 DSPFNFSFREADQQS
+312 DSPFNFSFREADNQS
-327 SPLIDLREGALGYTD
+327 NPLLDLREGVLGYND
-342 LQILHDVKLQL
+342 SAILQNVKLQL
-353 VPGARIGVLGP
+353 APGARIGVLGP

-379 LPLLAGELKTGENL
+379 LPLLAGELKTGEHL

-407 PAASPLLHLARI
+407 PEASPLLHLARI
-419 APQVREQELR
+419 APQQREQELR

-485 ALTIALQ
+485 ALTVALQ
-492 NFDGAMLLVSHDRAL
+492 NFEGAMLLVSHDRAL

-518 ADGRLRTYEE
+518 ADGRLTTYAE

-544 ALQLSA
+544 ANLAAGSEA
-550 QQPSNSAPRVDAKT
+550 AETSPRVDART
-564 QRRLAA
+564 QRRQAA

-579 KKTADQLEIQLEKFQ
+579 KKAADKLEKQLESAQQTMLE
-594 ATMQTIEQALADS
+594 IETALADNDV
-607 ELYSD
+607 YSD
-612 ANKARLKQLLA
+612 ANRTRLKELLA
-623 DQAANLQKMDEL
+623 RQADGQQRIDEL
-635 EMQWLDAQEALE
+635 EMQWLEAQEALE
-647 QLQAELND
+647 QLQTELSD
-655 A
+655 S

>member
-1 MLAGNNKA
+1 
-9 LRHTDILRAM
+9 M
-19 IKIESLILQRGPLRL
+19 IKIESLTLQRGALRL
-34 LDNANLT
+34 LENADLT

-47 VGLLGT
+47 AGLLGT

-62 ALLRGELSADAGD
+62 ALFRGELTPDAGS
-75 CTLPADWRIAHM
+75 CTIPADWRIAHM
-87 QQEISDLERVAV
+87 LQEIDTLDRVAV

-107 RLRDVQRRLAEA
+107 RLREIQQRLQRAE
-119 EQNNLPEQLGTC
+119 EQHDNHALGSL

-136 AANGFSAD
+136 SHDGFSAD
-144 SRART
+144 ARARVL
-149 MLAGL
+149 LAGL
-154 GFTAA
+154 GFSSE
-159 QCDARVGDFSGGWRM
+159 QCEARVGDFSGGWRM

-212 YPGTLLL
+212 YQGTLVL

-231 EHIVHVEAQQLNLYR
+231 EHIVHVENKQLTLYR
-246 GGYSQFERT
+246 GGYTQFERT
-255 RAERLSQQQAAFEKQ
+255 RAERLTQQQAAFEKQ
-270 QAQREHMQKYIARFR
+270 QAQREHMEKYIARFR
-285 AQATKARQAQSRL
+285 AQATKAKQAQSRL
-298 KALERMEELSPAHM
+298 KALERMETLSPAHL
-312 DSPFNFSFREADQQS
+312 DSPFSFSFREADKQP
-327 SPLIDLREGALGYTD
+327 SPLIDLREGVLGYGD
-342 LQILHDVKLQL
+342 QAILRQVKLQL

-364 NGAGKSTLIKTLAGT
+364 NGAGKSTLIKTLAGS
-379 LPLLAGELKTGENL
+379 LELMDGELKSSEHL

-407 PAASPLLHLARI
+407 PKASPLLHMARI
-419 APQVREQELR
+419 APQEREQSLR

-438 GSRAEE
+438 GARAEE

-485 ALTIALQ
+485 ALTLALQ
-492 NFDGAMLLVSHDRAL
+492 AFEGAMLLVSHDRAL

-518 ADGRLRTYEE
+518 ADGKLQTYEE
-528 DLDSYTRWLA
+528 DLDTYTRWLA
-538 QFRQQQ
+538 RFRQQQ
-544 ALQLSA
+544 AEDLRLA
-550 QQPSNSAPRVDAKT
+550 NAPADAGAEGERIDAKT

-570 EQRQRLAPL
+570 EERKRLAPL
-579 KKTADQLEIQLEKFQ
+579 RKQVDKLEKQMSEAQAELADIEAGLADNEIYSSDMKDQLKTLLSRQ
-594 ATMQTIEQALADS
+594 AACRQTIEQLEEQWLEAS
-607 ELYSD
+607 E
-612 ANKARLKQLLA
+612 
-623 DQAANLQKMDEL
+623 EL
-635 EMQWLDAQEALE
+635 ESHSA
-647 QLQAELND
+647 
-655 A
+655 